1 MRFRRLLLKGY
12 IVLSLLLGLM
22 AGAATAYMALDHNP
36 QGAYCAY
43 VPKGESGNYV
53 SQGDECNIVFGNLAP
68 LVVFNAILVA
78 VVFLLPVA
86 FYLGVAALL
95 AWLRRHLAGR
105 AADESDVPT
114 GLSGR

>member
-78 VVFLLPVA
+78 VVFLLPVV

-95 AWLRRHLAGR
+95 AWLRRPLEGL
-105 AADESDVPT
+105 AADEPGFPN